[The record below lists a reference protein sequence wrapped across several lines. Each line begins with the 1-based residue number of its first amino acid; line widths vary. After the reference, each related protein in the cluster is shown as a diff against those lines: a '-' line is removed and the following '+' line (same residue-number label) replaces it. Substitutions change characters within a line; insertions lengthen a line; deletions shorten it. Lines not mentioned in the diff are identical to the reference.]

1 MIATSHPISTT
12 FNFGIPARTCIEQTH
27 LSNDVIKSSSYAPAL
42 STSVKLKVEQIIKS
56 LIKCFGHGVL
66 NISNLPL
73 FSDVIFW
80 HLKEIYY
87 HRCKCWTGKFAL
99 FYTGLIPKSCT
110 HMIWILTKIKCWKMQ
125 LHRTFT
131 NDVQK
136 TYLQKLP

>member
-27 LSNDVIKSSSYAPAL
+27 LSNDVIESSSYAPVL

-80 HLKEIYY
+80 HLK
-87 HRCKCWTGKFAL
+87 
-99 FYTGLIPKSCT
+99 KST
-110 HMIWILTKIKCWKMQ
+110 TIVANVEQENLPFF
-125 LHRTFT
+125 LHRPHTQVMHAYDLNF
-131 NDVQK
+131 N
-136 TYLQKLP
+136 